1 MSLPPCQSS
10 DAELFSCAF
19 FRFGIGRFT
28 TEEEVD
34 YTAEKC
40 IHHVKRLREMRSAL
54 LYQRPFARNGSAGFS
69 VVLTLLC
76 SHSRKPKL
84 LGF

>member
-54 LYQRPFARNGSAGFS
+54 LYQRPSNLAYCGPQSEGQAHTEVPPTHCPFCAQ
-69 VVLTLLC
+69 
-76 SHSRKPKL
+76 
-84 LGF
+84 